1 MLIEILGLLFGVSYI
16 LSMIKEK
23 WFAWPLGFLAVS
35 LYAYSC
41 FQSQLYGE
49 FFLQMIYAI
58 LAIYG
63 WYSWRKNTHSNLKVT
78 KLSNFQYITAILG
91 GIGVSLLSYYLLKM
105 LESSLPVLD
114 GITNGF
120 AIIATILAAR
130 KKIENWIFWIPINAT
145 TIWMMLVKGMPFY
158 AVLYF
163 FYMLFAVL
171 GYYQWRQS
179 LRASPKMHN

>member
-1 MLIEILGLLFGVSYI
+1 
-16 LSMIKEK
+16 MIKEK
-23 WFAWPLGFLAVS
+23 WIAWPLGFLAVT

-63 WYSWRKNTHSNLKVT
+63 WYTWRKNSHSNLEVS
-78 KLSNFQYITAILG
+78 KLSIFQYITSILG
-91 GIGVSLLSYYLLKM
+91 GVGLSLLSYYLLKN
-105 LESSLPVLD
+105 LGSSLPVLD

-120 AIIATILAAR
+120 AIVATILAAR
-130 KKIENWIFWIPINAT
+130 KKIENWMFWIPINAT

-158 AVLYF
+158 AVLYLC
-163 FYMLFAVL
+163 YLLFAIL
-171 GYYQWRQS
+171 GYFQWKKS
-179 LRASPKMHN
+179 LKASIKMHN

>member
-1 MLIEILGLLFGVSYI
+1 
-16 LSMIKEK
+16 MIREK
-23 WFAWPLGFLAVS
+23 WIAWPLGFLAVS

-49 FFLQMIYAI
+49 FFLQLIYAI

-63 WYSWRKNTHSNLKVT
+63 WYSWRKNTHSHLKIS

-91 GIGVSLLSYYLLKM
+91 GVSISLLSFYLLKS

-120 AIIATILAAR
+120 AIVATILAAR

-145 TIWMMLVKGMPFY
+145 TIWMMLLKGMPFY

-163 FYMLFAVL
+163 CYMMFAIL
-171 GYYQWRQS
+171 GYFQWKKALRSNLKLQS
-179 LRASPKMHN
+179 